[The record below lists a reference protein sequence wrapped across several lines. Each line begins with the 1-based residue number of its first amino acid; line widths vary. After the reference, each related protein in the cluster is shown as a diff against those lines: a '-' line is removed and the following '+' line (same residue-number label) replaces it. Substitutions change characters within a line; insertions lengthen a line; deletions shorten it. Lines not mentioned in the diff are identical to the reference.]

1 MKPADTTIE
10 MSNMVSTPK
19 NPFAESF
26 TSTSEHP
33 HPPNENVSPSSADP
47 FADPFGVT
55 QGVL

>member
-26 TSTSEHP
+26 TSGSE